1 MMTDKQSLTTA
12 RILDAATDIFAEAGF
27 NGARMDE
34 IARRAGVNKA
44 MIYYHIGAKEAL
56 YAEVLHG
63 VIGHVADSISA
74 CIETGATPEAKLRAY
89 IRGFVDAVEGNPRM
103 GPILLREIASGGQ
116 NLPDLVIQ
124 DFARI
129 IALITAILDEGRERG
144 VFYPVTPFLIH
155 MTVVGS
161 LILYKTSGP
170 IRSRRENIPAAVKAL
185 DQQITP
191 RVTVEVE
198 NLILRGIKKPPRPA
212 AEVTNDDD
220 DPR

>member
-1 MMTDKQSLTTA
+1 MTEKQSLTTL
-12 RILDAATDIFAEAGF
+12 RILDAATEIFAAVGF

-44 MIYYHIGAKEAL
+44 MIYYHVGAKEAL
-56 YAEVLHG
+56 YAAVLHG
-63 VIGHVADSISA
+63 AIGHVADSISA
-74 CIETGATPEAKLRAY
+74 RIETGTTPEAKLRAY

-129 IALITAILDEGRERG
+129 IALVTAILEEGRERG
-144 VFYPVTPFLIH
+144 IFYPATPFLIH
-155 MTVVGS
+155 MTVAGS
-161 LILYKTSGP
+161 LILYKASGP
-170 IRSRRENIPAAVKAL
+170 IRSRRENIPAAVQAL
-185 DQQITP
+185 DLQISP
-191 RVTVEVE
+191 QVTAEVE
-198 NLILRGIKKPPRPA
+198 NLILRGIKKPPRTA

>member
-1 MMTDKQSLTTA
+1 MTEKQSLTTL
-12 RILDAATDIFAEAGF
+12 RILDAATEIFAAVGF

-44 MIYYHIGAKEAL
+44 MIYYHVGAKEAL
-56 YAEVLHG
+56 YAAVLH
-63 VIGHVADSISA
+63 VAIGHVVDSISA
-74 CIETGATPEAKLRAY
+74 RIETGTTPEAKLRAY

-129 IALITAILDEGRERG
+129 IALVTAILEEGRERG
-144 VFYPVTPFLIH
+144 IFYPATPFLIH
-155 MTVVGS
+155 MTVAGS
-161 LILYKTSGP
+161 LILYKASGP

-185 DQQITP
+185 DLQISP
-191 RVTVEVE
+191 QVTAEVE
-198 NLILRGIKKPPRPA
+198 NLILRGIKKPPRTA

>member
-44 MIYYHIGAKEAL
+44 IIYYHVGAKEA
-56 YAEVLHG
+56 
-63 VIGHVADSISA
+63 SA
-74 CIETGATPEAKLRAY
+74 CIETGATPETKLRAY

-198 NLILRGIKKPPRPA
+198 NLIIRGIKKPPRPA